1 MFFSGT
7 SRFKPIRL
15 LGSGGMGTVHLVYD
29 EQLETEVALKTLNLS
44 GGTDLYRFKREF
56 RSLADIKHPNLVTLY
71 ELVSENALWFFT
83 MEYVAGVPF
92 DRYLIPALSSSDS
105 SSDSSWDTRPEAEP
119 TLPDLSSESNRDR
132 LLLAVQQLCAGV
144 HAIHD
149 AGCIHRDLKPTN
161 VLVTDEG
168 RLVILDFGLAK
179 QAGSKTISGEGLS
192 GTPAYMAP
200 EQALEK
206 PCLPAADWYAVGTM
220 IYEVLTGRCPFEG
233 TLFEVLLRKQ
243 TEDPPPPI
251 QVNPLAD
258 DLLSDLCMKLIH
270 RDPGQRPTGAE
281 VLVRLG
287 IVPGQRRLAQT
298 GRHTP
303 ISVPALHVLGRE
315 AELQSLYRAYARMRK
330 GNLAVTI
337 AQGTS
342 GIGKTSLVE
351 TFLADLP
358 SVGSPSST
366 PLVLRGRCH
375 ERETLPFKAFD
386 SVVDGLSYRL
396 ATLGNDDQT
405 YVLPDGILYLSE
417 IFPVLRRLKLIE
429 HERYFLPPLRDAKE
443 LRNLAFVSF
452 RDLLVRM
459 ARMQPMV
466 IFIDDLQWA
475 DRDSFALLRTLMQQ
489 PGAPALLLV
498 ATCRPFTDG
507 DPGILASLL
516 REVEEQPGVE
526 KIALGPLSPE
536 NTRALVGSL
545 VDADDIE
552 PTIRRRI
559 ADTVVSEAGGNPF
572 FAVELVKHFRG
583 STLPEGGP
591 TTSPDGIGF
600 HLDAMIL
607 QRVANLPEESQ
618 RLLEIVAVAGD
629 PLPQRALAGAAGIS
643 LGSEAWERGISA
655 LVEERLVGRRGR
667 QGADAVEV
675 YHDRIA
681 QAVVGHLDEATLR
694 RLHHQLAEAVE
705 HWDRERTDRLARY
718 WLSADDNERAKRYA
732 CEAAAEARTK
742 LAFDRA
748 AQLYETAIALELDNG
763 AKPELLRALG
773 DCQASSGRAV
783 SAADAYQRAAALS
796 ETVQAVRLRH
806 LAAEQLLRGGQIAQG
821 LDILKDVLKQAG
833 LRLASGPR
841 HAVWSVA
848 WRLLWLRL
856 RGVKFEEQA
865 ASSISASDNRLLDVL
880 WSVNIGLGVVDTLR
894 ADDFLLRFLMLALKT
909 GDIRRVAQGLG
920 VLAGQLA
927 ALGGSHFGWAMRL
940 VSEAEVLARRSSDTP
955 TIGLARMCKAVVRYF
970 SGEFDAAAT
979 DLAEVEKYFLSRCH
993 GVSWE
998 LATTRSFACFSLRL
1012 AGRVRELCERFDRY
1026 TADADRA
1033 GDRYLATN
1041 LRTYQS
1047 IVWLVR
1053 DDVSRARKDI
1063 EGILDAWPAH
1073 MYHVQHFFYLYARC
1087 EHALY
1092 AEDPEVAFQALAAE
1106 DGRLRR
1112 SALLKVSGIRIE
1124 YAWICGRVALAMAET
1139 VAESERPPFL
1149 RQARQQV
1156 RLLRKGEHQT
1166 GVAMGAAI
1174 DAGVRWLS
1182 PGADRGLGLVALDR
1196 AVATAEAAGAILL
1209 AEAGRRWLGEVIG
1222 GRRGDELRARSNGWM
1237 AEQGI
1242 QNPARLAHLVAPGF
1256 RARTG

>member
-71 ELVSENALWFFT
+71 ELISESALWFFT

-92 DRYLIPALSSSDS
+92 DRYLVPAFSSPGASSD
-105 SSDSSWDTRPEAEP
+105 EP
-119 TLPDLSSESNRDR
+119 TPREPRLPNLSSELNRDR
-132 LLLAVQQLCAGV
+132 LLQSVRQLCAGV
-144 HAIHD
+144 HAVHD

-161 VLVTDEG
+161 VLVTADG
-168 RLVILDFGLAK
+168 RVVILDFGLAK

-243 TEDPPPPI
+243 TEDPPPPV

-258 DLLSDLCMKLIH
+258 ELLSDLCMKLIH

-287 IVPGQRRLAQT
+287 VIPDQRRLSQT

-303 ISVPALHVLGRE
+303 VSVPALHVLGRE
-315 AELQSLYRAYARMRK
+315 MELQSLCRAYAKMRN
-330 GNLAVTI
+330 GHLAVTI
-337 AQGTS
+337 VEGTS

-351 TFLADLP
+351 TFLGDLLNA
-358 SVGSPSST
+358 GSPSSA

-396 ATLGNDDQT
+396 ANLSSEDQT

-443 LRNLAFVSF
+443 LRNLAFDSF

-459 ARMQPMV
+459 ARMQPVV
-466 IFIDDLQWA
+466 IFVDDLQWA
-475 DRDSFALLRTLMQQ
+475 DRDSFALLSALMQQ
-489 PGAPALLLV
+489 PGAPSLMLV
-498 ATCRPFTDG
+498 ATCRPFTD
-507 DPGILASLL
+507 DDSGILASLL
-516 REVEEQPGVE
+516 RELGERPGVE
-526 KIALGPLSPE
+526 TIALGPLSPD
-536 NTRALVGSL
+536 NTRALVESL
-545 VDADDIE
+545 PDADE
-552 PTIRRRI
+552 AVPAVKKRI
-559 ADTVVSEAGGNPF
+559 ADAVVSEAGGNPF
-572 FAVELVKHFRG
+572 FAVELVQHFR
-583 STLPEGGP
+583 SVALPEGGP
-591 TTSPDGIGF
+591 TTSSVGSGF
-600 HLDAMIL
+600 HLDEMIL
-607 QRVANLPEESQ
+607 RRVANLPEESQ
-618 RLLEIVAVAGD
+618 RLLDVIAVAGD
-629 PLPQRALAGAAGIS
+629 PLPQRALAGAAGIP
-643 LGSEAWERGISA
+643 LGSEVWERGISA

-681 QAVVGHLDEATLR
+681 QAVVGHLDEVTSR
-694 RLHHQLAEAVE
+694 RLHHQLAQAVE
-705 HWDRERTDRLARY
+705 QWDRERTDMLARY
-718 WLSADDNERAKRYA
+718 WFSADDPQRAKRYA

-748 AQLYETAIALELDNG
+748 AQLYETAIALELDDG
-763 AKPELLRALG
+763 AKPEMLRALG
-773 DCQASSGRAV
+773 DCQASNGRAIA
-783 SAADAYQRAAALS
+783 AADAYQRAAALS

-821 LDILKDVLKQAG
+821 LEILKDVLKQAG

-848 WRLLWLRL
+848 WRLMWLRL
-856 RGVKFEEQA
+856 RGVKFEEQP
-865 ASSISASDNRLLDVL
+865 ASSVSAGDKRLLDVL
-880 WSVNIGLGVVDTLR
+880 WSVNIGLSVVDTLR

-940 VSEAEVLARRSSDTP
+940 VSEADVLARRSLDAP
-955 TIGLARMCKAVVRYF
+955 TIGLARMCKAMVRYF
-970 SGEFDAAAT
+970 AGEFDAAAT
-979 DLAEVEKYFLSRCH
+979 DLVEVEQYFLNRCH

-1026 TADADRA
+1026 TADADRV

-1047 IVWLVR
+1047 IVWLIR
-1053 DDVSRARKDI
+1053 DDVARARRDI
-1063 EGILDAWPAH
+1063 EGILDAWPADL
-1073 MYHVQHFFYLYARC
+1073 YHVQHFFHLYARC

-1092 AEDPEVAFQALAAE
+1092 AESPEIAFQALAAE

-1112 SALLKVSGIRIE
+1112 SALLKISGIRIE
-1124 YAWICGRVALAMAET
+1124 HAWICGRVALAMAET
-1139 VAESERPPFL
+1139 VAQRQRIPFL
-1149 RQARQQV
+1149 RLARQQA

-1182 PGADRGLGLVALDR
+1182 PGADRGLGLIALDR

-1209 AEAGRRWLGEVIG
+1209 AEAGRRWLGEIIG
-1222 GRRGDELRARSNGWM
+1222 GRRGNELRARSNGWM
-1237 AEQGI
+1237 AGQGI

-1256 RARTG
+1256 RARPG

>member
-7 SRFKPIRL
+7 SRFKPVRF

-44 GGTDLYRFKREF
+44 SGTDLYRFKREF

-71 ELVSENALWFFT
+71 ELISEGALWFFT

-92 DRYLIPALSSSDS
+92 DRYLVPCLASSDS
-105 SSDSSWDTRPEAEP
+105 PSDLLALDRPL
-119 TLPDLSSESNRDR
+119 LPDLSSELNRDR
-132 LLLAVQQLCAGV
+132 LLQAVQQLCAGV
-144 HAIHD
+144 HAVHD

-161 VLVTDEG
+161 VLVTNEG
-168 RLVILDFGLAK
+168 RVVILDFGLAK
-179 QAGSKTISGEGLS
+179 QAGSKTVTGEGLS

-243 TEDPPPPI
+243 TEDPAPPI

-258 DLLSDLCMKLIH
+258 ELLSDLCMKLIQ
-270 RDPGQRPTGAE
+270 RDPAQRPTGAE
-281 VLVRLG
+281 VLAHLG
-287 IVPGQRRLAQT
+287 VVPSRRGLAQT

-303 ISVPALHVLGRE
+303 VSIPALHVLGRE
-315 AELQSLYRAYARMRK
+315 TELQSLYRAYAKMRK
-330 GNLAVTI
+330 GNFSVI
-337 AQGTS
+337 IVEGTS
-342 GIGKTSLVE
+342 GIGKTSIVE
-351 TFLADLP
+351 TFLGDLP
-358 SVGSPSST
+358 NAGPPASA

-396 ATLGNDDQT
+396 ANLSGDDQT

-443 LRNLAFVSF
+443 LRNLAFDSF
-452 RDLLVRM
+452 RDLLVRV
-459 ARMQPMV
+459 ARMQPVV

-475 DRDSFALLRTLMQQ
+475 DRDSFALLGALTQQ

-498 ATCRPFTDG
+498 ATCRPFAD
-507 DPGILASLL
+507 DDANMLASLL
-516 REVEEQPGVE
+516 RELKERPGVE
-526 KIALGPLSPE
+526 TVALGPLSPE
-536 NTRALVGSL
+536 NTRALVDSL
-545 VDADDIE
+545 TDEDDLA
-552 PTIRRRI
+552 PAIRRRI
-559 ADTVVSEAGGNPF
+559 AETVVGEAGGNPF
-572 FAVELVKHFRG
+572 FAVELVQHFRAVA
-583 STLPEGGP
+583 LPEEGP
-591 TTSPDGIGF
+591 AASSSGSGF
-600 HLDAMIL
+600 HLDEMIL
-607 QRVANLPEESQ
+607 QRVANLSEESQ
-618 RLLEIVAVAGD
+618 RLLEVIAVAGD
-629 PLPQRALAGAAGIS
+629 PLPQRALAGAANIP
-643 LGSEAWERGISA
+643 LGSEGWERGMSA
-655 LVEERLVGRRGR
+655 LVEEHLVGRRGR

-681 QAVVGHLDEATLR
+681 QAVVSRLDESTMR
-694 RLHHQLAEAVE
+694 RVHHQLAEAVE
-705 HWDRERTDRLARY
+705 QWDRERTDMLARY
-718 WLSADDNERAKRYA
+718 WLSADDHERAKRYA

-748 AQLYETAIALELDNG
+748 AQLYETAIALELDEG

-773 DCQASSGRAV
+773 DCQASNGHAI

-806 LAAEQLLRGGQIAQG
+806 LAAEQLLRGGQITQG
-821 LDILKDVLKQAG
+821 LAILKDVLKSVG

-856 RGVKFEEQA
+856 RGVKFEEQP
-865 ASSISASDNRLLDVL
+865 ASSISASDKRQLDVL

-909 GDIRRVAQGLG
+909 GDIRRVAQGFG

-940 VSEAEVLARRSSDTP
+940 VSEAEVLARRSSDIP
-955 TIGLARMCKAVVRYF
+955 TIGLARMCKAMVRYF
-970 SGEFDAAAT
+970 AGEFDAAAS
-979 DLAEVEKYFLSRCH
+979 DLTEVEQYFLSRCH

-1012 AGRVRELCERFDRY
+1012 AGRVRELCERFDHY

-1053 DDVSRARKDI
+1053 DDVARASKDI
-1063 EGILDAWPAH
+1063 EGILDAWPAD
-1073 MYHVQHFFYLYARC
+1073 MYHVQHFFHLYARC

-1092 AEDPEVAFQALAAE
+1092 AERPEVAFQALAAE
-1106 DGRLRR
+1106 DTRLRR

-1124 YAWICGRVALAMAET
+1124 YAWIRGRVALAMAET
-1139 VAESERPPFL
+1139 VSPDERLPLL
-1149 RQARQQV
+1149 RQARKQA

-1166 GVAMGAAI
+1166 GVAMGAMI
-1174 DAGVRWLS
+1174 DAGIRWLS

-1209 AEAGRRWLGEVIG
+1209 AEAGRRWLGEIIG

-1237 AEQGI
+1237 AGQGI

-1256 RARTG
+1256 RVRTG